1 MRIGRMLITVVACA
15 ASCVA
20 QLTVE
25 QKLADF
31 NDLVA
36 TYDKNYGPY
45 EWKKEAFGFDLLR
58 TGPWLERVK
67 ATRTDL
73 EFYEIMSKY
82 VASLNDAHDTYSLP
96 SSFFA
101 RLGFTVDIYDG
112 KVLVDGITRGL
123 LPLTTYPF
131 QIGDELVSVD
141 GRPVEEWITEFSQ
154 FRSAANPRS
163 TRRFAAG
170 YITSRSQS
178 VIPSTGLLG
187 DSASVVIRRDGG
199 NMESYTIPW
208 TKTGLPLTTVGP
220 VPTPNARLKD
230 LSVAVPAFDSSDY
243 MAPLRRLWNC
253 RLTETGTVLNF
264 GAVGPI
270 FRLPTN
276 FVQRLGR
283 VSTDEFYSGIFQAGG
298 YNIGFIRIPS
308 FSPNNTTL
316 AINQFI
322 GEIVF
327 FQQRTDG
334 LIIDVMRNPGG
345 SVSYDNLLLSA
356 VHPALFRTIP
366 FQIRATSG
374 WVAGIS
380 SSLTSAKAQGAEPW
394 VIALLTNIHG
404 DLKQANSENRG
415 MTGPLPLDDVTID
428 RLPLDD
434 GRGNKLVYSK
444 PILALTDEFSASGA
458 DVFPATLQDNQRA
471 VIFGWRTMGAG
482 GNVSSYGAGAYSE
495 GSTTLTESL
504 MVRRFPINTGGELP
518 TAPYVENIGVRPD
531 IQADYMT
538 RDNLI
543 NAGKTFV
550 DAFSAAMV
558 DHIKKNQ

>member
-1 MRIGRMLITVVACA
+1 MNLGRILIAAIFCA
-15 ASCVA
+15 ASSFA
-20 QLTVE
+20 QLTAE

-31 NDLVA
+31 NDLAA
-36 TYDKNYGPY
+36 TFDKNYGPY
-45 EWKKEAFGFDLLR
+45 EWKRDAIGFDLLR
-58 TGPWLERVK
+58 IGPWLDRVK

-73 EFYEIMSKY
+73 EFYEVMSKY

-96 SSFFA
+96 SLFFA
-101 RLGFTVDIYDG
+101 RLGFNVDIYDG
-112 KVLVDGITRGL
+112 KVLIDNITRAL

-141 GRPVEEWITEFSQ
+141 GRSVEEWITEFSQ
-154 FRSAANPRS
+154 FRSAANTRS

-170 YITSRSQS
+170 SITSRSQS

-187 DSASVVIRRDGG
+187 DSAAVVIRRDGG
-199 NMESYTIPW
+199 NIENYTIPW
-208 TKTGLPLTTVGP
+208 TKSGLPLTTVGP
-220 VPTPNARLKD
+220 VPSPNALLKKQT
-230 LSVAVPAFDSSDY
+230 AAKPGANSSDY

-253 RLTETGTVLNF
+253 SLSETGTVLNF

-270 FRLPTN
+270 FRLPAN
-276 FVQRLGR
+276 FVQRLGK
-283 VSTDEFYSGIFQAGG
+283 VNTDEFYSGIFQAGG

-322 GEIVF
+322 NEIVF

-345 SVSYDNLLLSA
+345 SVFYDNLLLSV
-356 VHPALFRTIP
+356 VHPTIFRSIP
-366 FQIRATSG
+366 FQVRSTSG
-374 WVAGIS
+374 WVASFS
-380 SSLTSAKAQGAEPW
+380 SALTSAKAQGAESW
-394 VIALLTNIHG
+394 VIALYGLLYN
-404 DLKQANSENRG
+404 DLVQANKESRG
-415 MTGPLPLDDVTID
+415 MTGPLPLDYVTID
-428 RLPLDD
+428 RLPFDD

-444 PILALTDEFSASGA
+444 PIMTLIDEFSASGA
-458 DVFPATLQDNQRA
+458 DVFPATIQDNQRG
-471 VIFGWRTMGAG
+471 VLFGWRTMGAG
-482 GNVSSYGAGAYSE
+482 GSVNGYSAGVFSE

-504 MVRRFPINTGGELP
+504 MVRRFSINTAGEYP
-518 TAPYVENIGVRPD
+518 VSPYIENIGVRPD

-543 NAGKTFV
+543 NGGKTFV

-558 DHIKKNQ
+558 EHIKKTQ